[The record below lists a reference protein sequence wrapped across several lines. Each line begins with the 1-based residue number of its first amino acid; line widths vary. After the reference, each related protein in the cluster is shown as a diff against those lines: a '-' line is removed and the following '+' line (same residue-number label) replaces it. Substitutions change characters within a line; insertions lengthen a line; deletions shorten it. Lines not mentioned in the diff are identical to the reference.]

1 MSVKVEL
8 DTLAETLADYT
19 FAYLITVGEDHR
31 THVMA
36 EVPVLRDGVF
46 ELASVG
52 NSTRRNVHAFDTVTL
67 VWPPRRPD
75 GLTLIIDGRGE
86 VGDGLRVI
94 PLRAVPHRAA
104 TPQ

>member
-31 THVMA
+31 AHVMA

-52 NSTRRNVHAFDTVTL
+52 NSTQRNLSSHTTVTL
-67 VWPPRRPD
+67 LWPPTEPGGFSLIVD
-75 GLTLIIDGRGE
+75 GNAEL
-86 VGDGLRVI
+86 GDHLRVT
-94 PLRAVPHRAA
+94 PTSAVLHRPA
-104 TPQ
+104 